1 MAELYWLRRVGW
13 RWVML
18 AVAVLAVLPLT
29 IPFFVREAGLRAV
42 DRRELSSGRRLLAEV
57 QQPWL
62 GSSAILVGARAALL
76 DGDRELAEGM
86 LQRAGVLS
94 GARVDFEKTL
104 LRFRSGDT
112 GEAVSWLTAEQ
123 DALAAGDFRQVLEA
137 LIDGAIRGRDE
148 QLAERVLDLWKGQT
162 GVDVGAA
169 AAGPLW
175 QQAKLESW
183 LGDLAWSRS
192 LPDVAIVHFRR
203 AIELESGNE
212 TARLKLAEL
221 LLQYGPEEAQTHL
234 EFLRA
239 RKPDNRDVLLRLA
252 ACYRELGESER
263 AAGVLDELLRLRAE
277 DVLVLLE
284 RGRLALDDGKLQD
297 AERWLRESER
307 RAPGHREV
315 LLSLSRCLQQA
326 GRADEAENYR
336 RMVETIDAGG
346 IGGAAGGLSPGGSR

>member
-1 MAELYWLRRVGW
+1 
-13 RWVML
+13 ML

-123 DALAAGDFRQVLEA
+123 DSLAAGDFRQVLEA

-203 AIELESGNE
+203 ALELESGNE

-239 RKPDNRDVLLRLA
+239 RKPDNWDVLLRLA

-263 AAGVLDELLRLRAE
+263 AAGVLDELLRRMCWCCWSVVVWHWMMGNCRTRSGGCASPNGGLRGIAKCCCRCRG
-277 DVLVLLE
+277 VCSRLVA
-284 RGRLALDDGKLQD
+284 RT
-297 AERWLRESER
+297 R
-307 RAPGHREV
+307 RR
-315 LLSLSRCLQQA
+315 
-326 GRADEAENYR
+326 
-336 RMVETIDAGG
+336 I
-346 IGGAAGGLSPGGSR
+346 IGGWWKRLMRAGLVELLVG